1 MSATYIVVL
10 PDGETWDTEATLVRV
25 TDDQLDD
32 IQSGEKVRNV
42 VDLSDGSVSY
52 PLGVEALNIF
62 LSGGE

>member
-32 IQSGEKVRNV
+32 IQSGEKVSNV

-62 LSGGE
+62 LSGE